1 MPRING
7 NTRGISNILLGE
19 IDALNGYRM
28 GKDQFFSREMA
39 EEMARLTAA
48 TGREIS
54 VLIERNGSV
63 CDVSV
68 GHFNRVSM
76 PELTTRRNT
85 DRLCGIRCIHSHP
98 NGNGMLSNVDIGT
111 LIQAKFDAMA
121 AIGVVNGR
129 AEHLFAAYLTSED
142 TAKVIGP
149 VPPALFGHKSL
160 MDEIAVADRII
171 GRFEAYVAKEK
182 NENAVLVG
190 IDQRGMEELAEL
202 TRTAGGVP
210 VHATVQSRPSPD
222 NAYYVGRGKAEEL
235 ALLRGETNA
244 DLYIFNDELSP
255 IQARNLEALIGAKVI
270 DRTGL
275 ILDIFAQRAKSRE
288 GKLQVELAQL
298 KYLLPRLSGTGAS
311 MSRWGGGIGT
321 RGPGETKLE
330 VDRRR
335 IRRRIYELEQE
346 IQTLDRQRS
355 VQKGRRERSGIPT
368 LALVG
373 YTNAGKS
380 TLLNA
385 LCEEDTLAED
395 KLFATLDPLTR
406 RTRLLDTECLIT
418 DTVGFVQKLPHEL
431 VDAFRSTLEEAVGAD
446 LIVHVVDAS
455 SPDWRNQMQVVDGV
469 LHELGAGTLPRII
482 ALNKAD
488 LPMADGIGGGIRIS
502 AKTGWGL
509 DRLKEA
515 IIGEIHRQRVR
526 VTLTIPYQKGGLLSR
541 IRANG
546 TVLSEEYAEAGTVV
560 TAILPQEY
568 ASRVQAELDG

>member
-1 MPRING
+1 MQRDVFINRELADELARI
-7 NTRGISNILLGE
+7 TALL
-19 IDALNGYRM
+19 
-28 GKDQFFSREMA
+28 
-39 EEMARLTAA
+39 
-48 TGREIS
+48 GREIS
-54 VLIERNGSV
+54 VLIERNGSI
-63 CDVSV
+63 CDVSI

-85 DRLCGIRCIHSHP
+85 DRLCGIRCIHTHP
-98 NGNGMLSNVDIGT
+98 NGVGMVSGVDIGT
-111 LIQAKFDAMA
+111 LTSAKFDAMA
-121 AIGVVNGR
+121 AIGVKDGK
-129 AEHLFAAYLTSED
+129 ADHMYAAFMTSEKE
-142 TAKVIGP
+142 AKVIGAI
-149 VPPALFGHKSL
+149 PPSLFSHKSL
-160 MDEIAVADRII
+160 MAEVFVADRII

-182 NENAVLVG
+182 NENAILVG
-190 IDQRGMEELAEL
+190 LEEAGMEELAEL

-210 VHATVQSRPSPD
+210 IHMTVQSRPSPD

-288 GKLQVELAQL
+288 GKLQVELAQM
-298 KYLLPRLSGTGAS
+298 KYLLPRLTGTGVG
-311 MSRWGGGIGT
+311 MSRLGGGIGT

-346 IQTLDRQRS
+346 IESVDRQRNI
-355 VQKGRRERSGIPT
+355 QKGRRERSGVPT
-368 LALVG
+368 VALVG

-385 LCEEDTLAED
+385 LCGSDALAEN

-406 RTRLLDTECLIT
+406 RAELGDVECLMT

-446 LIVHVVDAS
+446 LIVHVVDGS
-455 SPDWRNQMQVVDGV
+455 NPDWQNQMQVVDGV
-469 LHELGAGTLPRII
+469 LKELGAGTIPRII

-488 LPMADGIGGGIRIS
+488 QPLHASRNEGIPIS
-502 AKTGWGL
+502 AKTGRGL
-509 DRLKEA
+509 DDLKAA
-515 IIGEIHRQRVR
+515 ITEEIHKARVK
-526 VTLTIPYQKGGLLSR
+526 VTLTVPYHLGGIVNR
-541 IRANG
+541 IRQNG
-546 TVLSEEYAEAGTVV
+546 TVLTEEYGEEGTIL
-560 TAILPQEY
+560 TALLPHEY
-568 ASRVQAELDG
+568 ANRIQRELEKG